1 MVAAM
6 VSCAMISIMWG
17 MDSQEMF
24 ALTVSLSCG
33 TALLAVA
40 VVLVQRIVGDT
51 PNELVGIRTRATMS
65 SPAAWQLAHRTAEHA
80 LRRTQRIALA
90 GLVLQ
95 FCIGLWLGF
104 GALASAVFSIIVF
117 VAATAML
124 VHAALLGD
132 RAAKRFQA
140 GR

>member
-1 MVAAM
+1 
-6 VSCAMISIMWG
+6 
-17 MDSQEMF
+17 MDSQELLG
-24 ALTVSLSCG
+24 LTISLSGG

-65 SPAAWQLAHRTAEHA
+65 SPAAWQLAHRIAA
-80 LRRTQRIALA
+80 PAFRRTMRMALA
-90 GLVLQ
+90 GLAIQLLM
-95 FCIGLWLGF
+95 GLWWGF
-104 GALASAVFSIIVF
+104 GTRASVLFSIILF
-117 VAATAML
+117 VVVTGML
-124 VHAALLGD
+124 VHASLLGD